1 MQKLKL
7 FFSNESASGIL
18 LVIAA
23 ILAMSAA
30 NSPLKEYYDM
40 LLNVP
45 VQFSVAEFVINK
57 PILLWVND
65 GLMAIFFLMVGLE
78 IKREVFQG
86 QLSDPRKIVLPV
98 AAAIGGIA
106 VPSLIYAV
114 FNWHDAQA
122 LQGWAIPAA
131 TDIAFALGVLSLLGK
146 RVPVALKLF
155 LLTLAIVDDLGAI
168 IIIALFYSQDLSVI
182 SMLIAGAAALG
193 LAILN
198 RSKVYIMT
206 PYLLFGAIMWTAV
219 LKSGVHATLAGV
231 IIAFFIPLSK
241 PAGEKYSLAEQLE
254 HDLHAGVAFFI
265 LPLFAFMNAGVS
277 FAGLGLDSFIGSVPV
292 GIALGLLLG
301 KPIGVM
307 FFSWLMVQLRLARL
321 PDGVNWSY
329 LFGVSMLAG
338 VGFTMSLFISSL
350 AFEQAGSD
358 FIANDRI
365 GIFFGSTLS
374 AILGYFYLNRVLP
387 K

>member
-30 NSPLKEYYDM
+30 NSPFKEYYDM

-106 VPSLIYAV
+106 VPSLIYAAL
-114 FNWHDAQA
+114 NWHDAQS

-168 IIIALFYSQDLSVI
+168 IIIALFYSQDLSII
-182 SMLIAGAAALG
+182 SMIIAGGAALG

-241 PAGEKYSLAEQLE
+241 PAGEKHSLAEQLE

-265 LPLFAFMNAGVS
+265 LPLFAFMNAGIS
-277 FAGLGLDSFIGSVPV
+277 FVGLTLDSFIGSVPV

-350 AFEQAGSD
+350 AFDQSAND

-374 AILGYFYLNRVLP
+374 AVLGYFYLNRVLP

>member
-1 MQKLKL
+1 MKKIKL
-7 FFSNESASGIL
+7 FFNNESASGIL

-23 ILAMSAA
+23 ILAMTVA
-30 NSPLKEYYDM
+30 NSPFKEYYDM

-45 VQFSVAEFVINK
+45 VQFSIAEFIINK

-98 AAAIGGIA
+98 AAAIGGITI
-106 VPSLIYAV
+106 PSMIYAA
-114 FNWHDAQA
+114 FNWHDEQA

-146 RVPVALKLF
+146 RVPTALKLF

-168 IIIALFYSQDLSVI
+168 IIIALFYSQDLSLT
-182 SMLIAGAAALG
+182 SMVIAGAAAFG
-193 LAILN
+193 LALLN

-206 PYLLFGAIMWTAV
+206 PYLLLGAIMWVAV

-231 IIAFFIPLSK
+231 IIAFFIPLAK
-241 PAGEKYSLAEQLE
+241 PVGESRSLAEQLE

-277 FAGLGLDSFIGSVPV
+277 FVGLGLDSFIGTVPL
-292 GIALGLLLG
+292 GIALGLLIG
-301 KPIGVM
+301 KPVGVM
-307 FFSWLMVQLRLARL
+307 LFSWVMVKLHLAHL

-350 AFEQAGSD
+350 AFAQVGTD
-358 FIANDRI
+358 FVANDRI

-374 AILGYFYLNRVLP
+374 ALLGYFYLKRVLP